1 MASKTIKIKAAA
13 KSGARAKSKA
23 QAKGRVIA
31 FRAAGPRRFVVRE
44 GVARVAGLKLPK
56 AVKAY
61 AGTSGVRSRLQLV
74 HSAAEGM
81 TASEFKAI
89 QEALPVE
96 AAAWSRLLA
105 LPAVKKTTGTRKPAP
120 KLSTLQAEQVYLISA
135 VIVRAMDVL
144 EDRDAALEWLT
155 TPSDL
160 FSGKAPMQLLNTS
173 TGADLVLDQLVRME
187 HGVYS

>member
-1 MASKTIKIKAAA
+1 MPEV
-13 KSGARAKSKA
+13 GALA
-23 QAKGRVIA
+23 
-31 FRAAGPRRFVVRE
+31 E
-44 GVARVAGLKLPK
+44 W
-56 AVKAY
+56 
-61 AGTSGVRSRLQLV
+61 VRSCRMQEGR
-74 HSAAEGM
+74 HPPRMPGQRASAAR
-81 TASEFKAI
+81 
-89 QEALPVE
+89 EAL
-96 AAAWSRLLA
+96 R
-105 LPAVKKTTGTRKPAP
+105 
-120 KLSTLQAEQVYLISA
+120 